1 MDKYFLS
8 SGYVSGTDLGLEDS
22 VLKNQILALR
32 IFHSKQI
39 SMMHDVRHSEKQIE
53 QGLENDRARLFSKHN
68 LERPLWKI
76 IIEK

>member
-1 MDKYFLS
+1 M
-8 SGYVSGTDLGLEDS
+8 SGPDLGLEDS

-32 IFHSKQI
+32 IFHYKHI
-39 SMMHDVRHSEKQIE
+39 SMMHDVRCSEKQIE